1 MRFAGK
7 GAFVTGAG
15 HGIGRATTVRLADE
29 GAAVLCFDLKPE
41 GAEETALLIEGRG
54 GRGAAA
60 RGYVRDRGSI
70 ESALAFARER
80 SSSVSYL
87 VNNAGLITMTGL
99 MDLTEEQWD
108 LLLDDRLRAPPA
120 LFLNRGALPGHRAL
134 PDPEGTRRAHQ
145 DRPPGRPSLHLRPY
159 YWARCGRGG
168 NHSER
173 DRAPADRLGP
183 HGSHAVRLRRHSRSR
198 GPIVRRTLA
207 PSLARFTH
215 SLTVSFAVSLR
226 SHAPD
231 AVPYA
236 VGGTEARSDGV
247 GDPFG

>member
-15 HGIGRATTVRLADE
+15 HGIGRATAVRLADE
-29 GAAVLCFDLKPE
+29 GAALLCFDLKAE

-54 GRGAAA
+54 
-60 RGYVRDRGSI
+60 VRDRGSI
-70 ESALAFARER
+70 ESALAVARER
-80 SSSVSYL
+80 SGSVSYL

-159 YWARCGRGG
+159 YWGKMRKGG
-168 NHSER
+168 
-173 DRAPADRLGP
+173 
-183 HGSHAVRLRRHSRSR
+183 
-198 GPIVRRTLA
+198 
-207 PSLARFTH
+207 
-215 SLTVSFAVSLR
+215 
-226 SHAPD
+226 
-231 AVPYA
+231 
-236 VGGTEARSDGV
+236 
-247 GDPFG
+247 